1 MQAERFVEDLLRLL
15 PYWHYKVDRPF
26 KQSIKQR
33 MTLETYYSLQMLR
46 HGGPVTMGQLSA
58 KLGMSKQQATKLVDR
73 LSQSGFVERVA
84 DPADRRAVRIRATE
98 RAEAYLE
105 ATYHQDRAF
114 YDALRE
120 RVGEADLERMHGAIQ
135 TLLEILQR
143 MP

>member
-1 MQAERFVEDLLRLL
+1 M
-15 PYWHYKVDRPF
+15 
-26 KQSIKQR
+26 
-33 MTLETYYSLQMLR
+33 
-46 HGGPVTMGQLSA
+46 
-58 KLGMSKQQATKLVDR
+58 
-73 LSQSGFVERVA
+73 A